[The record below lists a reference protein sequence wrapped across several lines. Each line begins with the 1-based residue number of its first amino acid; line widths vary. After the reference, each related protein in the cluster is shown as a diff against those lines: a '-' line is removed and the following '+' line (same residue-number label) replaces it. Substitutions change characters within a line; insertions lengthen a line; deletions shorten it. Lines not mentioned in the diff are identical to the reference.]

1 MTTQIRSRTTDSLH
15 YRRPNG
21 VEMNYIFCVRKLFNL
36 IKFK

>member
-21 VEMNYIFCVRKLFNL
+21 VEMNHIFCVRRLFNL

>member
-21 VEMNYIFCVRKLFNL
+21 VEMTDIFFVKRLFKLLN
-36 IKFK
+36 FK